1 MLTQSCLFVHEHA
14 RSDTHALPDADS
26 LFHQHA
32 LGVSPCALSS
42 PFSLSG
48 SLLRAVNSLLQ
59 EPGQHKCVMWVE
71 HVMLNDSGHWPSVS
85 GRNRVTR
92 AG

>member
-1 MLTQSCLFVHEHA
+1 MATHSSILPWKIPWTEEVWWAAVHGVAKSGTCLFVHEHA
-14 RSDTHALPDADS
+14 RSDTHAQPDADS

-32 LGVSPCALSS
+32 LGVSLCTLSS

-59 EPGQHKCVMWVE
+59 DPG
-71 HVMLNDSGHWPSVS
+71 
-85 GRNRVTR
+85 
-92 AG
+92 